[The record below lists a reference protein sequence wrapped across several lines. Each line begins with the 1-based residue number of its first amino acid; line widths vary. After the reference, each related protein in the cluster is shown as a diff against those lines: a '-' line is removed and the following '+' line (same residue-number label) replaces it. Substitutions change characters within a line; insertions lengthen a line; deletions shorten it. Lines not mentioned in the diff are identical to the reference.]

1 MLGRGGRPP
10 PCLLWFVARLNE
22 SENKRIIPSLNMG
35 RSHPAVLPSVLGWEA
50 PLSRRSCCLM
60 QNPTRCSSS
69 CAQSRARSH
78 RPAWPAQPTIA
89 SFASTTDRLNPIQC
103 KIQCNEIEVRPHLG
117 KRQIT
122 DRLVHQQIGHHWK
135 GGSEMGSA
143 QIKDCNSH
151 ESRFIPFGFDSFTSP
166 RFTLIVS

>member
-22 SENKRIIPSLNMG
+22 SENKRIIMSLNMG
-35 RSHPAVLPSVLGWEA
+35 KSHPAALASLLGWEA

-103 KIQCNEIEVRPHLG
+103 KIQCNEIEVRTHLG

-135 GGSEMGSA
+135 GGSEMGS
-143 QIKDCNSH
+143 QIKDWNSH